1 MIQNS
6 LRAALD
12 SGRLKLADKVVMVA
26 GLPIVSP
33 VMVNSIRVLFVGSVI
48 GRGVN
53 AGGGTPDKRWRATG
67 RVVRAETADEA
78 LAALRQRGGEILV
91 TRNLDMSFVPLLRLV
106 NGLVIEQPTELS
118 SEILAMINPSLVW
131 VSQVS
136 RAMKV
141 LEPGLTVTLDSREK
155 IVYEGTV

>member
-1 MIQNS
+1 M
-6 LRAALD
+6 
-12 SGRLKLADKVVMVA
+12 
-26 GLPIVSP
+26 
-33 VMVNSIRVLFVGSVI
+33 
-48 GRGVN
+48 N

-118 SEILAMINPSLVW
+118 SEILSMINPSLVW

>member
-1 MIQNS
+1 
-6 LRAALD
+6 
-12 SGRLKLADKVVMVA
+12 
-26 GLPIVSP
+26 
-33 VMVNSIRVLFVGSVI
+33 MVNSIRVLFVGSVI
-48 GRGVN
+48 GRERRRH
-53 AGGGTPDKRWRATG
+53 AGQTVAGYRPGCLLKLRTRRLPPSASG
-67 RVVRAETADEA
+67 RR
-78 LAALRQRGGEILV
+78 ILV

-118 SEILAMINPSLVW
+118 SEILSMINPSLVW